1 MKICELHNLNTFIIS
16 EGIYYTFWICYWL
29 ILVGFNLRWTVML
42 AKQLFRL
49 FAIIS
54 SCHTIS
60 LFFTSIILLVFRPLL
75 KKKKI
80 YCFTEFCVVRNPFD
94 SNITNIL
101 ADVAEKNTHKYSK
114 ALIIYTQPML
124 MPKSWNLVIDRQIDS
139 SDHACT
145 IICMG

>member
-1 MKICELHNLNTFIIS
+1 MKICELHNLNTFIIL

-75 KKKKI
+75 KKKKFI
-80 YCFTEFCVVRNPFD
+80 VLQSFVLSEILLTVILLTYFSLVWRNF
-94 SNITNIL
+94 L
-101 ADVAEKNTHKYSK
+101 
-114 ALIIYTQPML
+114 LIIIQVFIRPFFC
-124 MPKSWNLVIDRQIDS
+124 WNYF
-139 SDHACT
+139 CT
-145 IICMG
+145 WV